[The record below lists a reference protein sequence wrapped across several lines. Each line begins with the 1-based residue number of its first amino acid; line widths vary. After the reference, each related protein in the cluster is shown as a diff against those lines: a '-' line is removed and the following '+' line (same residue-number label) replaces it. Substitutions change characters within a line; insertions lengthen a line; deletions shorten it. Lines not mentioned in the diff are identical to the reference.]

1 MRTHPIF
8 PALPGLALLV
18 LALPAAPARA
28 DTLELTDGR
37 VVEGAVELT
46 PEGYRVRTRF
56 GETLVAK
63 AEVKTHTPGQT
74 VDALVRERLAALALD
89 DAENRARLAG
99 WLVELGRGDEGRALA
114 EQALELDAENAA
126 AHAVLGHERHGGRW
140 MTPEEALRARGLEPH
155 DGRWYTAEEW
165 RNVGEAARKAAEE
178 ADLRSTQKARSEE
191 VNRLVKLMASP
202 DAVARQKAKSRLET
216 LTVET
221 GNQDLKRLVAQVEQ
235 YVQAADELSR
245 ASSSGA
251 GATVLSE
258 LRISMSKLRRP
269 IQTFT
274 TSLASNI
281 GGAPVSI
288 QLPELEVIN
297 LRTMAGIPAVVT
309 R

>member
-1 MRTHPIF
+1 MRTPLLCL
-8 PALPGLALLV
+8 PVVALAY
-18 LALPAAPARA
+18 AWAAQPARA
-28 DTLELTDGR
+28 DTLELSDGR

-46 PEGYRVRTRF
+46 AEGYRVRTRF

-74 VDALVRERLAALALD
+74 VDALVRERLAALPAD

-126 AHAVLGHERHGGRW
+126 AHAVLGHERFGGRW
-140 MTPEEALRARGLEPH
+140 MTPAESMHAKGLELH
-155 DGRWYTAEEW
+155 AGRWYTAEEW
-165 RNVGEAARKAAEE
+165 RNVGETARKAAEE
-178 ADLRSTQKARSEE
+178 ADTRASQKARSEE

-202 DAVARQKAKSRLET
+202 DTAARKKAKSRLET

-245 ASSSGA
+245 ASTSGA

-258 LRISMSKLRRP
+258 LRISMSKLKRP
-269 IQTFT
+269 IQTFS
-274 TSLASNI
+274 TSLASSV
-281 GGAPVSI
+281 GGSPVSI

-297 LRTMAGIPAVVT
+297 LRTMAGIPAVVG